1 MAVTKIP
8 QKTTLG
14 IKIQT
19 GLNAAGNPV
28 YKTLGFSN
36 IKVAATDD
44 NVYAVGLGLSS
55 LQVFPAVG
63 IMRTDNSNLVSM

>member
-1 MAVTKIP
+1 MAVTKMP
-8 QKTTLG
+8 QKTSLG

-36 IKVAATDD
+36 IKAAATDE
-44 NVYAVGLGLSS
+44 NVYAIGVGLAS
-55 LQVFPAVG
+55 LQKYPAVV
-63 IMRTDNSNLVSM
+63 IMRTDNSNLVNM

>member
-8 QKTTLG
+8 QKTSLG

>member
-1 MAVTKIP
+1 MAVTKVP
-8 QKTTLG
+8 QKTNLG

-55 LQVFPAVG
+55 LQKFPAVG
-63 IMRTDNSNLVSM
+63 IMRTDNSNLISM

>member
-1 MAVTKIP
+1 MAVTKVP
-8 QKTTLG
+8 QKTNLG

-36 IKVAATDD
+36 VKVAATDD
-44 NVYAVGLGLSS
+44 NVYAIGFGLAGL
-55 LQVFPAVG
+55 QKFPAVG
-63 IMRTDNSNLVSM
+63 IMRTDNSNLINA